1 MMDPISDMLTRIRNA
16 VMANKSDVIIPS
28 SRIKFAIAEILKRE
42 KFVSSVEFLEAE
54 NKFKV
59 SLKYNAEGMPII
71 RNLKRI
77 SIPGRRV
84 YAPKDKLPRVLG
96 GSGISIISTSQG
108 LMTEKEARQ
117 AGVGGEILCE
127 IF

>member
-77 SIPGRRV
+77 STPGRRV

>member
-1 MMDPISDMLTRIRNA
+1 MDPISDMLTRIRNA
-16 VMANKSDVIIPS
+16 VMSKKADVAIPS

-42 KFVSSVEFLEAE
+42 KFIVNVEFLEAE
-54 NKFKV
+54 NKFKI
-59 SLKYNAEGMPII
+59 SLKYNAEGLPII

-77 SIPGRRV
+77 SKPGRRV
-84 YAPKDKLPRVLG
+84 YAPKDKLPKVLG
-96 GSGISIISTSQG
+96 GSGISIVSTSAG

-127 IF
+127 IY

>member
-1 MMDPISDMLTRIRNA
+1 MDPISDMLTRIRNA

-77 SIPGRRV
+77 STPGRRV
-84 YAPKDKLPRVLG
+84 YAPKDNLPKVLG
-96 GSGISIISTSQG
+96 GSGISIISASQG
-108 LMTEKEARQ
+108 LMTEREARQ

>member
-1 MMDPISDMLTRIRNA
+1 MDPISDMLTRIRNA

-84 YAPKDKLPRVLG
+84 YAPKDKLLRVLG